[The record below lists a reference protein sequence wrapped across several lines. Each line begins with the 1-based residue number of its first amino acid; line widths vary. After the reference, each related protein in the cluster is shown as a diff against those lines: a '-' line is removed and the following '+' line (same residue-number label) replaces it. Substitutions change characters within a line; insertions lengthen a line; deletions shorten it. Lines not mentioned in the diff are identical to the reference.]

1 MKQFIIIGNSA
12 AGIAAAE
19 AIRSKDKQTK
29 IIIISEEDYLS
40 YCRCLIS
47 YYLAGEIGEDKLI
60 YRDKDFYEQ
69 NNIELILN
77 KKAERVDPKKGRVIL
92 EDKTNIGFDALIIAT
107 GASPKFPDIPGIKK
121 RNVTGLR
128 TIKDAKVIS
137 GLVPITQTAC
147 VLGGGL
153 IGLKSACAMRKRK
166 VEIKVLI
173 RSRQV
178 LSQMIDQTAAS
189 IVQRRL
195 EENGI
200 ELMFGLGVSDIIGNG
215 DIKAVKLDSGKV
227 IGCSTVIVAKGVL
240 PNINLVKEA
249 AININ
254 QGIIVNENM
263 QTSIPNIYACGDVC
277 ESYDL
282 TLNQPVINALW
293 PIAVEQGKVA
303 GLNLCGERTV
313 YDGSLGM
320 NSIEFFGL
328 PILSLGV
335 YKTDKQSGFQEL
347 IRKDLKSNLYKKLII
362 KDSRL
367 FGAVMIGDIK
377 NSGLFLRLIREKID
391 ISSIKDTLLQDTF
404 NYADII
410 DLVKEKER
418 IYV

>member
-1 MKQFIIIGNSA
+1 
-12 AGIAAAE
+12 
-19 AIRSKDKQTK
+19 
-29 IIIISEEDYLS
+29 
-40 YCRCLIS
+40 
-47 YYLAGEIGEDKLI
+47 
-60 YRDKDFYEQ
+60 
-69 NNIELILN
+69 
-77 KKAERVDPKKGRVIL
+77 
-92 EDKTNIGFDALIIAT
+92 
-107 GASPKFPDIPGIKK
+107 
-121 RNVTGLR
+121 
-128 TIKDAKVIS
+128 
-137 GLVPITQTAC
+137 
-147 VLGGGL
+147 
-153 IGLKSACAMRKRK
+153 
-166 VEIKVLI
+166 
-173 RSRQV
+173 
-178 LSQMIDQTAAS
+178 MIDQTAAS

-391 ISSIKDTLLQDTF
+391 ISSI
-404 NYADII
+404 
-410 DLVKEKER
+410 
-418 IYV
+418 